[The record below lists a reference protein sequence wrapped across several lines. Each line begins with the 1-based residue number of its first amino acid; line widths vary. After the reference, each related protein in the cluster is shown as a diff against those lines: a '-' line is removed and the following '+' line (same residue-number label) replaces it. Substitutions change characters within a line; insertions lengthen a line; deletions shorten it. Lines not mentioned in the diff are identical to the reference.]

1 MTFAEFQVRL
11 FAYKRIQL
19 REWEKVRFMAWSST
33 IGSHQDPKKL
43 PKTIEKFMPL
53 GGSNSANKGVS
64 EEQKQN
70 YLNEYKEYLKKINN
84 G

>member
-1 MTFAEFQVRL
+1 
-11 FAYKRIQL
+11 
-19 REWEKVRFMAWSST
+19 MAWSST